1 MNFGSEEGGV
11 LRSTDA
17 GDTWTRFDQGVTPA
31 STTFGIA
38 VNDRDPQQVYFCT
51 RKGEVFG
58 THDGG
63 ASWQRH
69 VLPEI
74 AANVKAIACTT
85 V

>member
-1 MNFGSEEGGV
+1 M

-17 GDTWTRFDQGVTPA
+17 GETWSRFDQGVQPV

-63 ASWQRH
+63 ATWQGH
-69 VLPEI
+69 DLPGM
-74 AANVKAIACTT
+74 AANVKAIACTS